1 MGCTFRRIDNSKR
14 VSNKLLFSDSRP
26 SAVLGGQATDV
37 KRVRYPCRSILTVK
51 ALGKALDLEPA
62 LLAGVAEHAAS
73 EYRIAGRKKKPD
85 GSIRLLWDARYPL
98 KLIQTRIKEQ
108 LLDRVI
114 FPAYL
119 FGGIRGKSHIS
130 NARSHS
136 GAKLL
141 IAEDVAS
148 YFPSIT
154 AAHVFSIWRHVFGFS
169 KSVARMLTKLT
180 TRADELPQGAK
191 TSPQLSNIALWRVE
205 PGLVQRL
212 NQLGMRYSRFVDD
225 ISISSRRK
233 HPLFVIQKVTRQ
245 VYGALYRAGFNPKFE
260 KHEFSWRGRTMA
272 VTKLNIDAKIS
283 LPAVRRKALGQD
295 AQRLLAFAKAGN
307 FNRTSMKLTRSLS
320 TRAGA
325 AKRFHPRLA
334 RKARSIVQNF
344 ASRRLATST
353 NAR

>member
-1 MGCTFRRIDNSKR
+1 M
-14 VSNKLLFSDSRP
+14 
-26 SAVLGGQATDV
+26 
-37 KRVRYPCRSILTVK
+37 TVK

-62 LLAGVAEHAAS
+62 LLAGVAEHGSS
-73 EYRIAGRKKKPD
+73 EYRIAGRKKKSD
-85 GSIRLLWDARYPL
+85 GSTRLLWDARYPL
-98 KLIQTRIKEQ
+98 KLVQTRIKEK
-108 LLDRVI
+108 LLDRVV

-119 FGGIRGKSHIS
+119 FGGLRGKSHIS

-148 YFPSIT
+148 FFPSIT
-154 AAHVFSIWRHVFGFS
+154 AAHVFGIWRHVFGFS

-180 TRADELPQGAK
+180 TRDGELPQGAK

-205 PGLVQRL
+205 PGLVQSL
-212 NQLGMRYSRFVDD
+212 NRLGMRYSRFVDD
-225 ISISSRRK
+225 ISITSRRK
-233 HPLFVIQKVTRQ
+233 HPLFVIQKATRQ
-245 VYGALYRAGFNPKFE
+245 VYGALYRAGFSPKFE

-283 LPAVRRKALGQD
+283 LPAARRKALSQD
-295 AQRLLAFAKAGN
+295 AQRLLACGKVGN
-307 FNRTSMKLTRSLS
+307 FNRTSLKLARSLS

-344 ASRRLATST
+344 ASLHLATSA